1 MKQKIKFDTAAS
13 AMLFSILL
21 VLFSLAPFLPKTF
34 TWIVLFLSA
43 VVPVVIILIAMT
55 EAWGTMADFVPQPLG
70 NLYFAST
77 IYMTIMLGAF
87 IHMRKR

>member
-1 MKQKIKFDTAAS
+1 MKTYLIA
-13 AMLFSILL
+13 I
-21 VLFSLAPFLPKTF
+21 
-34 TWIVLFLSA
+34 
-43 VVPVVIILIAMT
+43 IILIAMT

-77 IYMTIMLGAF
+77 IYMTIMLGVF